1 MATLLGDIEFLNS
14 WPVTYALR
22 LRLVDG
28 EVKII
33 SGTPAQLNQKLLTGE
48 LDCSAVSSMLFLRHL
63 EELVPIPELC
73 IRSDGGVHSVLV
85 VSRQPLEK
93 LRGKTVGVSNQGA
106 TTPVLLKIL
115 LAHRGL
121 KMNLQVTPLRYPEI
135 LQEFPAALLI
145 GDEALVAAQDSALWL
160 RLPEGAAPGASAL
173 LTWDLGE
180 AWTSWTKL
188 PAVFALWVMRRKL
201 ANEQPR
207 LLGEIGDTLRESL
220 EWGKSHREELIGQM
234 RKIFPLEATFLRRYL
249 SDLSYDLNEK
259 AWAGLRRFARE
270 AERIGESPR
279 GTEKQLSRLEP
290 WKTSV
295 KYSRKLS
302 TANA

>member
-22 LRLVDG
+22 QGLIQGDM
-28 EVKII
+28 KII

-121 KMNLQVTPLRYPEI
+121 KRKVQVTSLRYPEI

-145 GDEALVAAQDSALWL
+145 GDEALVAAQDSAL
-160 RLPEGAAPGASAL
+160 

-180 AWTSWTKL
+180 AWTRWTKL

-295 KYSRKLS
+295 KYLRKLS